1 MFTVAERDRA
11 RNYLLDLASRNERI
25 VAGAF
30 VGGSAEGEGDRWSDI
45 DLTLGVADDTP
56 LEAVLADWTAEVAR
70 DLGALHLFDLPFRT
84 SIYRVFLLPGCLQ
97 VDLSFTPGS
106 DFGAYGP
113 RFTLLFGEAVEKPH
127 LGQPSAHDRFGL
139 AVHHAVRGRFCI
151 ERGRSWQAE
160 YWISSARDEAFAL
173 ACLRRGLETEHGRGL
188 DELPADTLA
197 RFDAALVRSLEP
209 SELRRA
215 LAGTVAALLEEAGE
229 ARDAAERLELRLQE
243 LVD

>member
-1 MFTVAERDRA
+1 MFSVAERERA
-11 RNYLLDLASRNERI
+11 RNYLLDLASRDDRI

-56 LEAVLADWTAEVAR
+56 PETVLADWTAEVAR

-97 VDLSFTPGS
+97 VDLSFTPAS

-139 AVHHAVRGRFCI
+139 AVHHAVRGRFSI

-173 ACLRRGLETEHGRGL
+173 ACLGRGLETEHGSGL
-188 DELPADTLA
+188 DELPSDVLA